1 MRLKDFNTAPD
12 QEALDLVLAC
22 ADVQR
27 WAQEIVGHRPYES
40 VEGAVEAAMTLADP
54 WTTEEV
60 DAALARHPRIGER
73 AGGDDPDAQHSRKE
87 QAGLST
93 EEAVQQRL
101 AEGNAEYEAKFGH
114 VFLIRAAGRSAQE
127 ILDSLNERLGHTPA
141 KERQIA
147 AQQLREI
154 AALRLRGELS

>member
-73 AGGDDPDAQHSRKE
+73 AGGDDHDAKNTRKE

-93 EEAVQQRL
+93 ETA
-101 AEGNAEYEAKFGH
+101 
-114 VFLIRAAGRSAQE
+114 I
-127 ILDSLNERLGHTPA
+127 P
-141 KERQIA
+141 
-147 AQQLREI
+147 
-154 AALRLRGELS
+154 